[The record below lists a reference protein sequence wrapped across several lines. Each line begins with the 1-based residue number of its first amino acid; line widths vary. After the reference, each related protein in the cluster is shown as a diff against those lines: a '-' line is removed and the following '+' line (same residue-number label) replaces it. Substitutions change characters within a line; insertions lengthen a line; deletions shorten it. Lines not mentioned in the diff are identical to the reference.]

1 MSNCDL
7 FRSVNCKLPQIMSR
21 NKMIFCHKNYV
32 IFKNSASL
40 MIFTPSFCALS
51 SLEPASSP
59 ARTKSVFLLTLP
71 LTLPLSDSI
80 LAVASSRVRVG
91 KVLVN
96 TKVLAACGFKAV
108 KAPSR
113 KTPE

>member
-1 MSNCDL
+1 
-7 FRSVNCKLPQIMSR
+7 
-21 NKMIFCHKNYV
+21 
-32 IFKNSASL
+32 
-40 MIFTPSFCALS
+40 
-51 SLEPASSP
+51 
-59 ARTKSVFLLTLP
+59 
-71 LTLPLSDSI
+71 
-80 LAVASSRVRVG
+80 VASSRVRVG